1 MKHLASLTLSTLLL
15 SAPAIARD
23 TSAPPTAVT
32 LATDTYFGTKVTD
45 PYRWL
50 ENTVDPA
57 VHAWSVGQDAR
68 TRAWLDHIPLRA
80 TIHDRIAKLIAAQS
94 PAYRDLTQAGGKLF
108 ATIVQPPRQ
117 QPFIG
122 VMGLDANPAHIRPIV
137 DPDVINPAG
146 TTAIDWWV
154 PSPDGTKIAVSLSQ
168 NGSEDGTLHV
178 FDTAT
183 GHETGDVIPRVQY
196 PTGGGSLAWRADGA
210 GFYYT
215 RYPGT
220 ERPEADRH
228 FYQQV
233 YFHALGA
240 TPSGDAYV
248 LGRDIPKLAEV
259 ALSARQNAKYVL
271 VTVANGDGG
280 EYEHFVIPP
289 NGAPR
294 QVTRFADQVVGAAI
308 GPDDRL
314 YLTSRQGA
322 PRGQLLSV
330 PASDPTLS
338 HARVLVPQTDA
349 VIRTGGEFAGDPVI
363 ITGQAI
369 YIRELIGGPSRLA
382 AYTLDGKRMPDVPL
396 PPVAAVDEAVA
407 LPDQSLLY
415 EIATYLRPPYF
426 QRYNEASHT
435 VTATSLTQTSTIHFD
450 DATVTRAFATSKDGT
465 RVPVN
470 IIAPKGTAQNGANPT
485 LLYGYGGYNISE
497 EPHFL
502 GAAGRIWLDGHGLY
516 AIANIRGGGE
526 FGAEWHAQG
535 ALTHKQNVFDDFT
548 AAAQYLIAAKYTSSA
563 HLALMGGSNG
573 GLLMGAMITQHPE
586 LAHAVV
592 STVGIYDMLREEL
605 DPNGA
610 FNTTEFGSVRDADQF
625 RALYAYS
632 PYHHVVDGTKYP
644 AVFMATGEH
653 DGRVNP
659 AHSRKM
665 IARLQAATESGLPV
679 LLSINAHAGHGIG
692 SALSI
697 RIDQQADTM
706 AFLFHELEMEM

>member
-1 MKHLASLTLSTLLL
+1 MKHTFFASLLVFSC
-15 SAPAIARD
+15 AAHARD
-23 TSAPPTAVT
+23 TSAPATAVAG
-32 LATDTYFGTKVTD
+32 ATDTYFGVTVND
-45 PYRWL
+45 PYHWL
-50 ENTVDPA
+50 ENTDDPA
-57 VHAWSVGQDAR
+57 VHAWSVAQDAR
-68 TRAWLDHIPLRA
+68 TRAWFDHVPLRK
-80 TIHDRIAKLIAAQS
+80 TIHDRIVKMVAATS
-94 PAYRDLTQAGGKLF
+94 PSYHDLTPVAGKLF
-108 ATIVQPPRQ
+108 ATVVQPPRQ

-122 VMGLDANPAHIRPIV
+122 IMGLDADPAHVRSVV
-137 DPDVINPAG
+137 DPNAIDPAG

-178 FDTAT
+178 FDTAN
-183 GHETGDVIPRVQY
+183 GHETGDIIPRVQY
-196 PTGGGSLAWRADGA
+196 PTGGGSVAWRADGA

-215 RYPGT
+215 RYPGE
-220 ERPEADRH
+220 ERAAADRH
-228 FYQQV
+228 FFQQV
-233 YFHALGA
+233 YFHKLGMA
-240 TPSGDAYV
+240 PSSDEYV
-248 LGRDIPKLAEV
+248 LGRDFPKLAEV
-259 ALSARQNAKYVL
+259 VLSSRQNARYVL

-289 NGAPR
+289 QGAPR
-294 QVTRFADQVVGAAI
+294 QVTHFADQVVGATI

-322 PRGQLLSV
+322 PRGKLLRV
-330 PASDPTLS
+330 DAADPVL
-338 HARVLVPQTDA
+338 ARAATLVPQGDA
-349 VIRTGGEFAGDPVI
+349 VIRTGGEFAGEPVV
-363 ITGQAI
+363 ITADAV
-369 YIRELIGGPSRLA
+369 YIRELVGGPSRLA
-382 AYTLDGKRMPDVPL
+382 TYTLDGKPLADVPV
-396 PPVAAVDEAVA
+396 PPVAAVDEVVA
-407 LPDQSLLY
+407 LPDHTLLY
-415 EIATYLRPPYF
+415 QVATYLRPPYF
-426 QRYNEASHT
+426 SRYDEHGR
-435 VTATSLTQTSTIHFD
+435 TATPTKLMETSPIRFD
-450 DATVTRAFATSKDGT
+450 DAAVTRVFAGSKDGT

-470 IIAPKGTAQNGANPT
+470 IVAPKAMARNGANPT

-497 EPHFL
+497 EPAFL
-502 GAAGRIWLDGHGLY
+502 GRTGRIWLDGHGIY
-516 AIANIRGGGE
+516 ALANIRGGGE
-526 FGAEWHAQG
+526 YGAEWHAQG

-548 AAAQYLIAAKYTSSA
+548 AAAQLLIAANYTSPA

-592 STVGIYDMLREEL
+592 STVGIYDMLRVER

-610 FNTTEFGSVRDADQF
+610 FNTTEFGSVRDPDQF

-665 IARLQAATESGLPV
+665 IARLQAATVSGLPV

-697 RIDQQADTM
+697 RIDQQTDVM
-706 AFLFHELEMEM
+706 AFLFDELGMSF